1 MPRLRDHRPSALQ
14 LEIPAR
20 RARCR
25 GLATGA
31 ATPLLGGPERLY
43 VAVREADGLG
53 VVDVVD
59 GADEH
64 VVRLVAPWPEVAVL
78 LLADAT
84 GRRPLAETAVA
95 FADEVLA
102 PLPPEGFAI
111 TSSEVC
117 AWVLIRAIER
127 STT

>member
-1 MPRLRDHRPSALQ
+1 MERLRDHRPSALQ
-14 LEIPAR
+14 LAIPAR
-20 RARCR
+20 RAGCR
-25 GLATGA
+25 GLATDA
-31 ATPLLGGPERLY
+31 ATRLLGGPGRLY

-84 GRRPLAETAVA
+84 GRRPLPETAAA

-111 TSSEVC
+111 TSGEVC

-127 STT
+127 TT